1 MGVTKF
7 PYGVSSFGTV
17 SETGLVSVTGVGTV
31 TATNLATV
39 THGVVSLAG
48 SAGTATN
55 QVFAVSGTAHSTAS
69 FIIRTHQITGGAGTV
84 AANVAYTLYGT
95 AS

>member
-1 MGVTKF
+1 MGATNF
-7 PYGVSSFGTV
+7 PYGVTSYGTA

-39 THGVVSLAG
+39 THGVLSLAG
-48 SAGTATN
+48 SAGTASTE
-55 QVFAVSGTAHSTAS
+55 VFTVSGTAHSTAS
-69 FIIRTHQITGGAGTV
+69 FIIRTHQGTGAAGTV

-95 AS
+95 AT